1 MNYKMMGR
9 FVAQMLFIETIFMV
23 PALIISACYG
33 EIFSVQGFLFTIASM
48 LAVEG
53 ILWLL
58 CKSAPNALNAKEGL
72 VCVGISWI
80 VMSLLGCLPFVLSGA
95 VIIIA
100 AVLIIKVIK
109 KKK

>member
-33 EIFSVQGFLFTIASM
+33 EMLSVQGFLLTIAVM

-58 CKSAPNALNAKEGL
+58 CNYQRTEHICTSYRSAEQ
-72 VCVGISWI
+72 
-80 VMSLLGCLPFVLSGA
+80 
-95 VIIIA
+95 
-100 AVLIIKVIK
+100 
-109 KKK
+109 